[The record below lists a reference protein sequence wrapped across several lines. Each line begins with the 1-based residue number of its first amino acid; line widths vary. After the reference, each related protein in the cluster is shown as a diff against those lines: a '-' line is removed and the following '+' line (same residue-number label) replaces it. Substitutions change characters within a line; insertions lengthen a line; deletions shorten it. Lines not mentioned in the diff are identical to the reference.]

1 MSETSWSQM
10 NTRQIHS
17 ILMST
22 LDSST
27 VDFIVRMFDD
37 KVIKDYSEDGWVL
50 FGNEWIPVETFKE
63 RYNRHEY

>member
-1 MSETSWSQM
+1 
-10 NTRQIHS
+10 
-17 ILMST
+17 MST

-27 VDFIVRMFDD
+27 VDFIVQMFDD